1 VLVVEVPGHWTTRV
15 NLERAIRERGWHR
28 ALSPAD
34 ADVLLVCGV
43 PGAELAAAVD
53 RVWEQMPGPRVRFD
67 VLDAAD
73 AEAALDRARD
83 ALLDASSLREDARTR
98 TTEPDMDHGDM
109 DHGDMDHGDMD
120 HGDMD
125 MSPGGIALAG
135 GGEDR
140 DGLEMDVLHLPLG
153 PVLPA
158 WPAGLVLRTT
168 LQGDVIV
175 AAEVEQLQAAPSNE
189 PSTQPTSP
197 RPLTAAVRLDNAA
210 RLLALAGWQAAA
222 SQAERVRDAAM
233 AGESTDRVRDDAVA
247 LLRRVARSRMLRWSL
262 RRVRPVDDS
271 DLADHAWPSWWAGDV
286 HDRLLAGLDRAV
298 SVLSDGES
306 PEEWTRPDEEP
317 APDLSAALPE
327 LVTGLDLA
335 TARLVVASLDL
346 DPAGVPEAARA

>member
-1 VLVVEVPGHWTTRV
+1 
-15 NLERAIRERGWHR
+15 
-28 ALSPAD
+28 
-34 ADVLLVCGV
+34 
-43 PGAELAAAVD
+43 
-53 RVWEQMPGPRVRFD
+53 
-67 VLDAAD
+67 
-73 AEAALDRARD
+73 
-83 ALLDASSLREDARTR
+83 
-98 TTEPDMDHGDM
+98 
-109 DHGDMDHGDMD
+109 
-120 HGDMD
+120 
-125 MSPGGIALAG
+125 
-135 GGEDR
+135 
-140 DGLEMDVLHLPLG
+140 MDVLHLPLG

-222 SQAERVRDAAM
+222 TQAERVRDAAM

-247 LLRRVARSRMLRWSL
+247 LRRRVARSRMLRWSL

-271 DLADHAWPSWWAGDV
+271 DLADHGWATWWAGDV

-298 SVLSDGES
+298 SVLSDGEP
-306 PEEWTRPDEEP
+306 PEEWTRPDEGP
-317 APDLSAALPE
+317 APDLSTALPE